1 MKLTGKITKVL
12 PIRTGMSKK
21 GGTWAAQ
28 QYVLDAGNDGSVLLE
43 VFGQKEIDTFG
54 ITEGETLSITFV
66 PKVIESGDRFFGK
79 NSITGVERPESE
91 SIME

>member
-1 MKLTGKITKVL
+1 MITKAL
-12 PIRTGMSKK
+12 PVRTGMTKK

-43 VFGQKEIDTFG
+43 VFGQKEIDSFG
-54 ITEGETLSITFV
+54 ITEGETLTITFI

-79 NSITGVERPESE
+79 NSITGVDRPESE

>member
-1 MKLTGKITKVL
+1 
-12 PIRTGMSKK
+12 MSKK

-28 QYVLDAGNDGSVLLE
+28 QYVLDAGDDGSVLLE

>member
-12 PIRTGMSKK
+12 PVRTGMSKK

-28 QYVLDAGNDGSVLLE
+28 QYVLDAGDDGSVLLE
-43 VFGQKEIDTFG
+43 VFGQKEIDSFG
-54 ITEGETLSITFV
+54 INEGETLSITFI

>member
-21 GGTWAAQ
+21 GSTWAAQ
-28 QYVLDAGNDGSVLLE
+28 QYVLA
-43 VFGQKEIDTFG
+43 FGQKEIDSFA
-54 ITEGETLSITFV
+54 ITEGETLSITFT
-66 PKVIESGDRFFGK
+66 PKVVESGDRFFGK

>member
-1 MKLTGKITKVL
+1 MKLTGKITKAL

-28 QYVLDAGNDGSVLLE
+28 QYVLDAGDDGSVLLE

>member
-21 GGTWAAQ
+21 GSTWAAQ
-28 QYVLDAGNDGSVLLE
+28 QYVLDAGNDVCILLDA
-43 VFGQKEIDTFG
+43 VGQKEIDSFA
-54 ITEGETLSITFV
+54 ITEGETLSITFT
-66 PKVIESGDRFFGK
+66 PKVVESGDRFFGK